1 MAGRLPF
8 ALGLR
13 GGGGGLPP
21 WMRHAHR
28 RFTSQ
33 RRFSSASENAPKSSS
48 PTPKNPGGPIR
59 GALSKYNSLNESYPT
74 VTKVGTTVAIVAFG
88 DTMAQR
94 IQHNAVAP
102 NPRTGE
108 KPEFKMDWRRL
119 AAFASFGGIYTGYFQ
134 IHWFRYLR
142 TVFPRQVGINARF
155 MRRDVLG
162 PLLANQMF
170 MVCIGYYPFFFAWTG
185 FVRGRTPAESLAEM
199 KKKYKLKLLAQNWA
213 FWLPAQ
219 GVMFALVPAS
229 YHIAFTSACGLV
241 WNTLLSLLTLERI
254 PEAKAELK
262 RKKA

>member
-33 RRFSSASENAPKSSS
+33 RRFSSASENAGQSSS
-48 PTPKNPGGPIR
+48 PKNPIR

-134 IHWFRYLR
+134 IHCFRYLR
-142 TVFPRQVGINARF
+142 TVFPRQV
-155 MRRDVLG
+155 
-162 PLLANQMF
+162 
-170 MVCIGYYPFFFAWTG
+170 
-185 FVRGRTPAESLAEM
+185 
-199 KKKYKLKLLAQNWA
+199 
-213 FWLPAQ
+213 
-219 GVMFALVPAS
+219 
-229 YHIAFTSACGLV
+229 
-241 WNTLLSLLTLERI
+241 
-254 PEAKAELK
+254 
-262 RKKA
+262 

>member
-1 MAGRLPF
+1 M
-8 ALGLR
+8 
-13 GGGGGLPP
+13 
-21 WMRHAHR
+21 
-28 RFTSQ
+28 
-33 RRFSSASENAPKSSS
+33 
-48 PTPKNPGGPIR
+48 
-59 GALSKYNSLNESYPT
+59 SKYNSLNESYPT

-155 MRRDVLG
+155 MRKDVLG

-170 MVCIGYYPFFFAWTG
+170 MVCIGYYPFFFGWTG